1 MLLLIGVL
9 TSLSVAAILYTV
21 RVRAESDVAALGRM
35 SDQWLAEYRA
45 SHP

>member
-1 MLLLIGVL
+1 MLVLIGVL
-9 TSLSVAAILYTV
+9 VSLSVAAILYTL
-21 RVRAESDVAALGRM
+21 RVRSGSDLADLGRM